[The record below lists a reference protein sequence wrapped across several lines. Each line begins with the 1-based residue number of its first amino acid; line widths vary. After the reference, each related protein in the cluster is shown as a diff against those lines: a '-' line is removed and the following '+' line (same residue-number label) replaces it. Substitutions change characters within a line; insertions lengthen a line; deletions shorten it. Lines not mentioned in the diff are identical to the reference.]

1 MINRRFSTT
10 VINSLLFGLLIS
22 VGLSLHAEPSAETQT
37 PSIPPSLAPPSL
49 APKVAPVKFYV
60 NDIKATMHEHVAT
73 LLDADGLF
81 HVLDDKTG
89 EDLAL
94 KFVKVHDPVRQIRGN
109 IYFACTDFH
118 VAGDPDKLYD
128 IDFWLDGTTGKLV
141 VYDTK
146 VHKEPRRSLI
156 YGWYKQPRYTF
167 VKDEISYLY

>member
-22 VGLSLHAEPSAETQT
+22 FGPSIQAEPSAEIQT
-37 PSIPPSLAPPSL
+37 PST
-49 APKVAPVKFYV
+49 APKVTSTKFYV
-60 NDIKATMHEHVAT
+60 DDIKATMHQHVSQ

-128 IDFWLDGTTGKLV
+128 IDFWMDGTTGQLV

-146 VHKEPRRSLI
+146 VHKEPRKSLI

-167 VKDEISYLY
+167 VKDEIRYLY